1 MKKCYNLS
9 MRFSLIIIL
18 VMMMGVSSHE
28 IYSKPLFN
36 ELKKSSLK
44 KLPLKWKARIGHTTY
59 RTTLQYANGIVFAP
73 SNGKSTKSLKDN
85 LDGVHLIN
93 GRTGEHKNR
102 LVIGEYGD
110 RDVNGVAVSASKIVF
125 GDDNNN
131 IAAFDWFGKLIWI
144 NRARSDFEGAPTF
157 LHINNDIVLDVVAAT
172 EDGKLFVYEGKTGE
186 VMWDFI
192 PAITPE
198 LTYPRERS
206 FISSAS
212 VIDVNKDSYKD
223 VIIGNRNGLFYVFNG
238 KNGQILWKHR
248 TTEPSGILSSPLV
261 RGKHIHYVESYGYL
275 HKLTIKGRSLEK
287 IALSPQDYPQF
298 VAMPMVNNKNTTVIG
313 TTFYSQENG
322 YWSLAQFKEEV
333 FEKIGKVSSSAI
345 LANIDTSND
354 QEFIFI
360 TESGWLVILG
370 EDGELKGKF
379 KLIVGGEATPL
390 IADVD
395 GDSYLELLIAL
406 NDQYLYCYDLQ
417 SKGPVQWGQ
426 FRANPYNT
434 GVENDLLDEDV
445 VSIYSDYQKNL
456 FLKKSNLTGFRY
468 NDWFSREVNPYLI
481 SKKGIGHALLG
492 MTLGQFKKKINR
504 EMEFQETLLANGL
517 KAVAVIFDN
526 AVQYYLVFP
535 QRVIIDDYSKI
546 RMVITNNPRY
556 KTSDGIYSNLR
567 VTKAASFLGTPTFS
581 YNRDY
586 PLEEKLRFRKQPRW
600 MVLTSYSQKKA
611 GLYTTSLKYNATKNF
626 NQGAKLQFIGVR

>member
-1 MKKCYNLS
+1 
-9 MRFSLIIIL
+9 
-18 VMMMGVSSHE
+18 MGVSSFD
-28 IYSKPLFN
+28 IYSQPLFN
-36 ELKKSSLK
+36 ELKTSSLK
-44 KLPLKWKARIGHTTY
+44 KMPLKWKARIGYTSY

-93 GRTGEHKNR
+93 GRTGEHENR

-131 IAAFDWFGKLIWI
+131 IAAFDWSGKLLWI
-144 NRARSDFEGAPTF
+144 NRARSDFEGAPTL
-157 LHINNDIVLDVVAAT
+157 LHINNDIVLDVIAAT
-172 EDGKLFVYEGKTGE
+172 EDGTLYAFEGKTGE
-186 VMWDFI
+186 VVWDFK

-198 LTYPRERS
+198 LAYPRDRS
-206 FISSAS
+206 FMGSAS
-212 VIDVNKDSYKD
+212 VIDINKDNYKD

-238 KNGQILWKHR
+238 KDGQILWKHR
-248 TTEPSGILSSPLV
+248 ATEPSGILSSPLV
-261 RGKHIHYVESYGYL
+261 RGKTIHYVESYGYL

-298 VAMPMVNNKNTTVIG
+298 VAMPMVNDKNTTVIG

-322 YWSLAQFKEEV
+322 YWSLAQFKKEV
-333 FEKIGKVSSSAI
+333 FENVGKISSSAI
-345 LANIDTSND
+345 LANVDSSKD

-360 TESGWLVILG
+360 TESGWLIILG

-445 VSIYSDYQKNL
+445 VSIHSDYKKNL
-456 FLKKSNLTGFRY
+456 FLKQSNLNGFRY
-468 NDWFSREVNPYLI
+468 NDWFSQDINPYLI

-492 MTLGQFKKKINR
+492 MTLGQFKKKINK

-517 KAVAVIFDN
+517 KAIAVIFN
-526 AVQYYLVFP
+526 SNVQYYLVFP
-535 QRVIIDDYSKI
+535 QRVVIDDYSKI
-546 RMVITNNPRY
+546 RMVITNNPKY

-567 VTKAASFLGTPTFS
+567 VTKVSSFLGTPTFS

-586 PLEEKLRFRKQPRW
+586 PLEERLRFQKQPRW
-600 MVLTSYSQKKA
+600 LVFTSYSQKKA
-611 GLYTTSLKYNATKNF
+611 GNYIVKSKFNATKKF

>member
-1 MKKCYNLS
+1 
-9 MRFSLIIIL
+9 MRVSLILIVL
-18 VMMMGVSSHE
+18 VLMSASSYE

-36 ELKKSSLK
+36 EVKKSSIK
-44 KLPLKWKARIGHTTY
+44 KLPLKWKTRIGHTTY

-93 GRTGEHKNR
+93 GRTGELKSR

-131 IAAFDWFGKLIWI
+131 IAAYDWSGKLLWV

-157 LHINNDIVLDVVAAT
+157 LHINNDIVLDVIAAT
-172 EDGKLFVYEGKTGE
+172 EGGKLFAFEGKTGA

-198 LTYPRERS
+198 LTYPRERG
-206 FISSAS
+206 FMSSAS
-212 VIDVNKDSYKD
+212 VVDVNKDSYKD
-223 VIIGNRNGLFYVFNG
+223 IIIGNRNGLFYVFNG
-238 KNGQILWKHR
+238 KDGKILWKHR

-261 RGKHIHYVESYGYL
+261 RGKNIHYVESYGYL
-275 HKLTIKGRSLEK
+275 HKLTIKGRSLER

-333 FEKIGKVSSSAI
+333 FEKVGKVSSSAI
-345 LANIDTSND
+345 LANVDSSKD

-360 TESGWLVILG
+360 TESGWLIILG
-370 EDGELKGKF
+370 EEGELKAKF

-445 VSIYSDYQKNL
+445 VSIYSDYQKHL
-456 FLKKSNLTGFRY
+456 FLKESNLTGFRY
-468 NDWFSREVNPYLI
+468 NDWFSQEINPYLI

-492 MTLGQFKKKINR
+492 MTLGQFKKKINK

-517 KAVAVIFDN
+517 KAIAIIFDN

-535 QRVIIDDYSKI
+535 QQVLIDDYSKI
-546 RMVITNNPRY
+546 RMVITNNPKY
-556 KTSDGIYSNLR
+556 KTKDGLFSNLR
-567 VTKAASFLGTPTFS
+567 VTKAASFLGMPTFS

-586 PLEEKLRFRKQPRW
+586 PLEERLRFRKQPRW
-600 MVLTSYSQKKA
+600 LVFTSYSQKKA
-611 GLYTTSLKYNATKNF
+611 GNYTTSFKYNATKNF